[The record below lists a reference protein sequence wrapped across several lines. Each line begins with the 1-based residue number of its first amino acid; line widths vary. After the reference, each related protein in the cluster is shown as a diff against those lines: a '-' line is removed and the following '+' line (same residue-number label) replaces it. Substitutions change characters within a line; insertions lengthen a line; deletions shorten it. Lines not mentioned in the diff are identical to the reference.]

1 MARETEKKNP
11 GFLFFWGLFLSRKG
25 KQTPPLPTKQ
35 RKNSDP
41 HAGKVSGSI
50 RSFVI
55 FFFITVKNNLRTLK
69 KKKSSLLRSK
79 K

>member
-55 FFFITVKNNLRTLK
+55 FFFHHCEKQPQNIEK
-69 KKKSSLLRSK
+69 KKKQFVAQ
-79 K
+79 